1 MTTKM
6 MSAPAATA
14 VAVRPLSLKCVGTCP
29 ARFLRS
35 RNKALGICLRCSAGA
50 GAAGAGAGDTGSS
63 NNSSSSSAGSG
74 AAARSEGAG
83 PSGWWKRLFGSS
95 KLDKQKLAEY
105 GLGAFA
111 AYGIL
116 SNLNAGVLVT
126 IAWLAVVKQT
136 GLTPI
141 DPGQWPKF
149 LAVYAGLYI
158 TTNLLR
164 PVRLTLALAA
174 APFFNT
180 ALERIQST
188 LRVNKAVAFG
198 IMLAGIAITSFTCIG
213 SAIALCGGFP
223 NGLPPVPWK
232 R

>member
-1 MTTKM
+1 
-6 MSAPAATA
+6 
-14 VAVRPLSLKCVGTCP
+14 
-29 ARFLRS
+29 
-35 RNKALGICLRCSAGA
+35 
-50 GAAGAGAGDTGSS
+50 
-63 NNSSSSSAGSG
+63 
-74 AAARSEGAG
+74 
-83 PSGWWKRLFGSS
+83 
-95 KLDKQKLAEY
+95 
-105 GLGAFA
+105 
-111 AYGIL
+111 
-116 SNLNAGVLVT
+116 
-126 IAWLAVVKQT
+126 
-136 GLTPI
+136 
-141 DPGQWPKF
+141 
-149 LAVYAGLYI
+149 VYAGLYI

>member
-1 MTTKM
+1 MLTKM
-6 MSAPAATA
+6 MRATAAPAAARRA
-14 VAVRPLSLKCVGTCP
+14 VAQ
-29 ARFLRS
+29 RS
-35 RNKALGICLRCSAGA
+35 
-50 GAAGAGAGDTGSS
+50 
-63 NNSSSSSAGSG
+63 
-74 AAARSEGAG
+74 
-83 PSGWWKRLFGSS
+83 
-95 KLDKQKLAEY
+95 LDKQKLAEY

-174 APFFNT
+174 APAFNS

-198 IMLAGIAITSFTCIG
+198 LMLAGIAISSFTCI
-213 SAIALCGGFP
+213 SLAIVLCGGFP